1 MSFRR
6 IARPLL
12 AAVFIANG
20 VDTLLHP
27 KAKVDAA
34 KQLLDKAQEVA
45 PSAPAVDPALFVQAQ
60 GALKVGAG
68 LMMAMG
74 RFPRLAAAV
83 LAVDLI
89 PSAMVEYPFLSGAY
103 PEERKAQR
111 AQFLKDAG
119 LLGGLLLVVSD
130 TGGKPS
136 LAWRA
141 KHAKRDVKKGV
152 EKASRRARKQAE
164 RATRR
169 ARERAE
175 LAFS

>member
-20 VDTLLHP
+20 VDTLLHSKP
-27 KAKVDAA
+27 KIDAV
-34 KQLLDKAQEVA
+34 KQLLDKAHELV
-45 PSAPAVDPALFVQAQ
+45 PSAPSVDPVLFVQAG
-60 GALKVGAG
+60 GALRVGAG
-68 LMMAMG
+68 LMMALG
-74 RFPRLAAAV
+74 KAPRLAAAV
-83 LAVDLI
+83 LAIDLI
-89 PSAMVEYPFLSGAY
+89 PSAVMEHSFWPSDYPD
-103 PEERKAQR
+103 ERKTQR
-111 AQFLKDAG
+111 AQFLKNAG
-119 LLGGLLLVVSD
+119 LFGGLLLVVSD

-141 KHAKRDVKKGV
+141 EHAKRDVKKGV

-164 RATRR
+164 RASRH

-175 LAFS
+175 RAFS

>member
-27 KAKVDAA
+27 KAKIDAA

-45 PSAPAVDPALFVQAQ
+45 PSAPAVDPVLFVQAQ
-60 GALKVGAG
+60 GALEVGAG
-68 LMMAMG
+68 LMMAIG
-74 RFPRLAAAV
+74 RAPRLAAAV

-89 PSAMVEYPFLSGAY
+89 PSAAVEHPFWSGDYPD
-103 PEERKAQR
+103 ERKTRR
-111 AQFLKDAG
+111 AQFLKNAG
-119 LLGGLLLVVSD
+119 LLGGLLMVVSD

-141 KHAKRDVKKGV
+141 RHTKRDTNKGV
-152 EKASRRARKQAE
+152 EKASRRVRKQAK
-164 RATRR
+164 RAARR